1 VLRDHKQRQKAGVG
15 PGANAR
21 FGNPCGLGHDG
32 RMSQRGERLPELVA
46 IMQRLLAPDGCPWD
60 REQTLETLR
69 PYVIEEAHEVVDAID
84 RKNLKDLRE
93 ELGDLLLQ
101 IVFQSQI
108 QGEFGID
115 DVIGAICEKMVR
127 RHPHVFGT
135 EEAADA
141 AAVLKRWETLKAAE
155 KKDRGV
161 LDGVPVAMPA
171 LLRAQRVSE
180 KAAHLGLDWPNADGP
195 RQKLDE
201 EVAELD
207 AALASGDRA
216 ASEHELGDVLFSV
229 ANLGRKHGLDA
240 EAALRGTIDRFAA
253 RVRHVESA
261 AREQSVDTKQ
271 LSLEQLDVMWLR
283 AKEALR

>member
-1 VLRDHKQRQKAGVG
+1 
-15 PGANAR
+15 
-21 FGNPCGLGHDG
+21 
-32 RMSQRGERLPELVA
+32 MSQRGERLPELVA

-60 REQTLETLR
+60 REQTLESLR
-69 PYVIEEAHEVVDAID
+69 PFVIEEAHEVVDAID

-101 IVFQSQI
+101 IVFQSEI
-108 QGEFGID
+108 QAEFGID
-115 DVIGAICEKMVR
+115 DVIGAICAKMVR

-135 EEAADA
+135 EQAADSG
-141 AAVLKRWETLKAAE
+141 AVLKRWESLKAAE

-161 LDGVPVAMPA
+161 LDGVPVTMPA

-180 KAAHLGLDWPNADGP
+180 KAAHLGLDWPDAQGP

-207 AALASGDRA
+207 AALASADRV
-216 ASEHELGDVLFSV
+216 ASEQELGDVLFSV

-240 EAALRGTIDRFAA
+240 EAALRGTIDRFSA
-253 RVRHVESA
+253 RVRHVEGA
-261 AREQSVDTKQ
+261 TRAKAIDPKQ
-271 LSLEQLDVMWLR
+271 LSLEELDVLWR
-283 AKEALR
+283 QAKEALR

>member
-1 VLRDHKQRQKAGVG
+1 
-15 PGANAR
+15 
-21 FGNPCGLGHDG
+21 
-32 RMSQRGERLPELVA
+32 MPELVA
-46 IMQRLLAPDGCPWD
+46 IMQKLLAPDGCPWD
-60 REQTLETLR
+60 REQTLESLR
-69 PYVIEEAHEVVDAID
+69 PYVVEEAHEVVDAID
-84 RKNLKDLRE
+84 RKDLRDLRE

-108 QGEFGID
+108 QDAFGID

-127 RHPHVFGT
+127 RHPHVFGD
-135 EEAADA
+135 EQAADSE
-141 AAVLKRWETLKAAE
+141 AVLKRWETLKAAE

-180 KAAHLGLDWPNADGP
+180 KAAHLGLDWPDAEGP
-195 RQKLDE
+195 RKKLDE
-201 EVAELD
+201 EVSELD
-207 AALASGDRA
+207 EALASGDRA
-216 ASEHELGDVLFSV
+216 AAEHELGDVLFSV

-253 RVRHVESA
+253 RVRHVETE
-261 AREQSVDTKQ
+261 ARAQRVDPRQ
-271 LSLEQLDVMWLR
+271 LSLEQLDALWLR